1 MAPPSV
7 PSMCARLSY
16 SPDPFLDGAS
26 EKVASAGAPLLGL
39 ECVMTKAGSQGEVV
53 AAVLSKQQLLAS
65 RRLEKGNFLERTK
78 KEVEVEE
85 EEEGAF
91 WQASKEGPHTTDHTT
106 AESRTGQAKA
116 NEAAKPQETSVT
128 RQSLSCLKKRER
140 RNLRSRTLWR
150 RRHLLADWSLD

>member
-26 EKVASAGAPLLGL
+26 EKVAFAGAPLPGL

-85 EEEGAF
+85 EEGPF
-91 WQASKEGPHTTDHTT
+91 WQASKEGPHTTDHTI
-106 AESRTGQAKA
+106 AESRTGQAKP
-116 NEAAKPQETSVT
+116 NGAAKPQETSVT

-140 RNLRSRTLWR
+140 RNLCSRTLWR

>member
-1 MAPPSV
+1 
-7 PSMCARLSY
+7 MCARLSY

-26 EKVASAGAPLLGL
+26 EKVAFAGAPLPGL

-85 EEEGAF
+85 EEGAF
-91 WQASKEGPHTTDHTT
+91 LAGKQGGPTHHRPHHSGIEDRTSQAKRSGEATGNKRHTSKSVLSEEERA
-106 AESRTGQAKA
+106 AES
-116 NEAAKPQETSVT
+116 S
-128 RQSLSCLKKRER
+128 
-140 RNLRSRTLWR
+140 
-150 RRHLLADWSLD
+150 